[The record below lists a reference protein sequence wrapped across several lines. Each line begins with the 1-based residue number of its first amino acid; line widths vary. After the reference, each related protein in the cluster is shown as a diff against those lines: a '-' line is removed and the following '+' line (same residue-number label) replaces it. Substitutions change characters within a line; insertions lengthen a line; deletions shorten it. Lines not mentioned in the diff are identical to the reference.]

1 MNDPTTPGTVKAGWR
16 TTEFWQSLLVQLITI
31 AVAIGSIFKS
41 NFNLNGVQAV
51 VPSIAVFA
59 AALTQAF
66 YSHSRAVV
74 KAAAQNS
81 AAQAATGRAPAM
93 QAAQPTSESGDAG
106 AANAGS
112 NGATQHWSANSAS
125 QPSITLT
132 GFQLLKD

>member
-1 MNDPTTPGTVKAGWR
+1 MNDQITAGTVKAGWR

-51 VPSIAVFA
+51 VPSIAVLA
-59 AALTQAF
+59 AALAQAF
-66 YSHSRAVV
+66 YSHSRAAV
-74 KAAAQNS
+74 KSAAQNS
-81 AAQAATGRAPAM
+81 AAQVATAQAHAM
-93 QAAQPTSESGDAG
+93 QAAPQTPEADG
-106 AANAGS
+106 ADPAKAES
-112 NGATQHWSANSAS
+112 NGVTQHWSASSAS